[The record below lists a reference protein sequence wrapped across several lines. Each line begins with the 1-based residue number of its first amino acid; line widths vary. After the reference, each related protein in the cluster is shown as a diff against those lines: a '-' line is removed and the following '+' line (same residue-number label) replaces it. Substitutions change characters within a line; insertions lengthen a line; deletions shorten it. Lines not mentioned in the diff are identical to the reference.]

1 MENRIWKK
9 EDELTL
15 VITDLSDDG
24 NGIGH
29 VDGYTLFVKDSV
41 IGDEVK
47 VKIMKAKKNY
57 AFARLIEVVK
67 PSPDRVVPVCPIARQ
82 CGGCQMMFTSYEGQ
96 VKFKRER
103 ILNCLTR
110 IGHMDRAELE
120 QKMDPLIENEEPYFY
135 RNKALF
141 PVGMGKDGKCKI
153 GFYAGR
159 THSIIDTK
167 GCYLQGP
174 GSGQRT
180 GKYEEETGTVGS
192 DSSSKPEIP
201 SKRVAENVFG
211 GESLEM
217 DCNTSGF
224 NGIEHET
231 HARIL
236 SIIRNFIDGN
246 HIPVYDEA
254 TGRGLVRHI
263 LLRSG
268 FSTGEWMVCLVIN
281 GKKLPKAEQFIEA
294 LTQIDGMK
302 SISIN
307 VNTDNTNVVM
317 GKTTKL
323 LWGSEYITDMIGD
336 IRFRISPVSF
346 YQVNPGQTRKL
357 YQKAL
362 DYAGLTGNETVW
374 DLYCGIGTISLF
386 LAQKAGH
393 VYGVEINPQAI
404 RDAKENAKLNGIE
417 NVTFYTGAAEDF
429 VPGAYNGTGTKYL
442 NSQGNAVEQPESSL
456 QMPLVEKVGELPSP
470 SLPAPDIIVVD
481 PPRKGCDPVLI
492 DTLLKAAPKCI
503 VYVSCDPATLARD
516 IALLRD
522 GGYELQRFCGCDMFS
537 QSGHIETV
545 CLLSRKVPV

>member
-15 VITDLSDDG
+15 VITDMSDDG

-174 GSGQRT
+174 GSG
-180 GKYEEETGTVGS
+180 
-192 DSSSKPEIP
+192 
-201 SKRVAENVFG
+201 
-211 GESLEM
+211 
-217 DCNTSGF
+217 

-246 HIPVYDEA
+246 HIPIYDEV

-268 FSTGEWMVCLVIN
+268 FATGEWMVCLVLN
-281 GKKLPKAEQFIEA
+281 GKTLPKAEQLIEE
-294 LTQIDGMK
+294 LTRIDGMK

-429 VPGAYNGTGTKYL
+429 VPGAYNGTGMKYP

-456 QMPLVEKVGELPSP
+456 QMPSVEKAGKLPSP

-492 DTLLKAAPKCI
+492 DTLLKAAPERI

-537 QSGHIETV
+537 QSGHIETCV
-545 CLLSRKVPV
+545 LLTHRKPDFHVEVTLESEEISLIS

>member
-57 AFARLIEVVK
+57 AFARLIEVVT

-96 VKFKRER
+96 VKFKQER

-120 QKMDPLIENEEPYFY
+120 QKMDSLIENEEPYFY

-141 PVGMGKDGKCKI
+141 PVGMGKDGKCNI

-174 GSGQRT
+174 GSG
-180 GKYEEETGTVGS
+180 
-192 DSSSKPEIP
+192 
-201 SKRVAENVFG
+201 
-211 GESLEM
+211 
-217 DCNTSGF
+217 
-224 NGIEHET
+224 NGIEDTT

-236 SIIRNFIDGN
+236 SVIRNFIDEN

-268 FSTGEWMVCLVIN
+268 FATGEWMVCLVIN
-281 GKKLPKAEQFIEA
+281 GKKLPKAEQFIEE
-294 LTQIDGMK
+294 LTKIEGMK

-317 GKTTKL
+317 GKTTRL
-323 LWGSEYITDMIGD
+323 LWGSEYITDTIGD

-346 YQVNPGQTRKL
+346 YQVNPGQTKKL

-429 VPGAYNGTGTKYL
+429 VPGAYDGTK
-442 NSQGNAVEQPESSL
+442 E
-456 QMPLVEKVGELPSP
+456 
-470 SLPAPDIIVVD
+470 LPAPDVIVVD
-481 PPRKGCDPVLI
+481 PPRKGCDPLLI
-492 DTLLKAAPKCI
+492 DTLLKAAPERI

-537 QSGHIETV
+537 QSGHVETV
-545 CLLSRKVPV
+545 VALHRTDM